1 MSKGSRQKS
10 ENKRLP
16 PSAGKVSSSGTVTVW
31 FVPVLTRGKLHIEA
45 LRHNF
50 PGETEDGAAEMV
62 AKVRTALSIRFQ
74 GAEPPT
80 KLFTDRG
87 NGFYNSGSGA
97 MTSGYRDA
105 LRAHSLHAFFGEN
118 ASVQPGQLQDVL
130 LHETAMAWM
139 RNRLSK
145 TAPKRPWTETVEA
158 YISRLKRCAA
168 HCNEK
173 YDICGLCK
181 EYPWRLHELQNR
193 EGDRLPK

>member
-45 LRHNF
+45 LSHNF

-62 AKVRTALSIRFQ
+62 AKVRTALNIRFQ

-97 MTSGYRDA
+97 ITSGYRDA
-105 LRAHSLHAFFGEN
+105 LRAHMSRRRKCCFLLFSRHKHPRSLVCSLTYRTPSA
-118 ASVQPGQLQDVL
+118 QPFSRSATGQ
-130 LHETAMAWM
+130 
-139 RNRLSK
+139 RSK
-145 TAPKRPWTETVEA
+145 R
-158 YISRLKRCAA
+158 
-168 HCNEK
+168 
-173 YDICGLCK
+173 
-181 EYPWRLHELQNR
+181 
-193 EGDRLPK
+193 